1 MKTKYYRST
10 PILKEALCDN
20 CGAILRYVRT
30 DMSRDPLC
38 WLHACDNCGKAY
50 WLDNRFP
57 YADYL
62 CDTNQP
68 MDIATDPIS
77 GEEAK

>member
-1 MKTKYYRST
+1 MKTKYFRCI

-20 CGAILRYVRT
+20 CGTILRFVRS
-30 DMSRDPLC
+30 DLSRDTFC
-38 WLHACDNCGKAY
+38 WLHACDGCGKAY

-62 CDTNQP
+62 FDTNQP

-77 GEEAK
+77 CKEAK